1 MQFFSAAASLC
12 LASMAMA
19 APAHEVRQD
28 ATAVG
33 TINAS
38 LNALAPTLPTYEV
51 AIRKSISACSGLLML
66 NSLHK
71 KLSCPYIA

>member
-19 APAHEVRQD
+19 APSALEARQGQD

-38 LNALAPTLPTYEV
+38 LNALAPTLPGYEI
-51 AIRKSISACSGLLML
+51 AIRKSTSPYYQG
-66 NSLHK
+66 SL
-71 KLSCPYIA
+71 